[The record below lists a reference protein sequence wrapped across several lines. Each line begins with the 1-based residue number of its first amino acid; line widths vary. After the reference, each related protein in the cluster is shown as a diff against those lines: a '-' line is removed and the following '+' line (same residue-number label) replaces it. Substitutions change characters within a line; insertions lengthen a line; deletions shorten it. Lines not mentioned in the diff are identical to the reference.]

1 MRLKINSK
9 KHQKKCVI
17 SLRVRKKAVLLHPLS
32 ERKPGGEPGAG

>member
-9 KHQKKCVI
+9 NNQKKCVI
-17 SLRVRKKAVLLHPLS
+17 SLRVREKAVLLHPLS